1 MPVKVKI
8 AEPQG
13 TYFITFTCSNWLPLI
28 QLTNAYDAV
37 YKWFD
42 TLVKNGHSILG
53 YVIMPNHVHV
63 LISFKNN
70 GQSINTIVGNGKR
83 FMAYEIVKR
92 LKAQGETKVLANME
106 LAVSEKDKQRN
117 KRHEVW
123 KNSFD
128 WKECNINEY
137 IEQKLNY
144 IHLNPCQGKWN
155 LSNTPED
162 YEHSSAKFYIC
173 DIQGVFPVTNYLELA
188 DIDFSGD
195 NI

>member
-1 MPVKVKI
+1 MPVKIKI

-13 TYFITFTCSNWLPLI
+13 TYFITFTCCNWLPLI
-28 QLTNAYDAV
+28 QLANAYDSV

-42 TLVKNGHSILG
+42 FLVKNGHYIIG

-63 LISFKNN
+63 LISFKNTD
-70 GQSINTIVGNGKR
+70 QSINTIVGNGKR

-92 LKAQGETKVLANME
+92 LKVNGEVKLLTNLE
-106 LAVSEKDKQRN
+106 LAVSDKDKLRK

-128 WKECNINEY
+128 WKECNSNEF

-144 IHLNPCQGKWN
+144 IHLNPCQRKWN

-162 YEHSSAKFYIC
+162 YKPSSAKFYIC
-173 DIQGVFPVTNYLELA
+173 GMQGNYPITNYLELA
-188 DIDFSGD
+188 DIEFSGD
-195 NI
+195 TE

>member
-1 MPVKVKI
+1 MPVKIKI

-13 TYFITFTCSNWLPLI
+13 TFFITFTCLDWLPLI
-28 QLTNAYDAV
+28 QISNAYDAV

-42 TLVKNGHSILG
+42 TLVKNGHCIVG

-63 LISFKNN
+63 LISFKNK
-70 GQSINTIVGNGKR
+70 GQPINTIVGNGKR
-83 FMAYEIVKR
+83 FMAYEVVKR
-92 LKAQGETKVLANME
+92 LKAQGDTDLLAKMKF
-106 LAVSEKDKQRN
+106 AVSEKDKKIN
-117 KRHEVW
+117 KKHEVW

-128 WKECNINEY
+128 WKECNSNEF

-155 LSNTPED
+155 LSATPED

-173 DIQGVFPVTNYLELA
+173 GIQAVYTVTNYLELA

-195 NI
+195 TL